1 MFRRPHIQFFPLPNE
16 SDHSGMGIAEDAG
29 YGLLRLETREAIG
42 IGQPTLF
49 AHARFIS
56 HLSKNRQAE
65 KRLPER
71 AESAPILN
79 TYPLGREMTQIKK
92 DRSRC
97 CRIVSQPSLPNHAV
111 KRFPGRVRPL

>member
-1 MFRRPHIQFFPLPNE
+1 
-16 SDHSGMGIAEDAG
+16 MGISEDAG
-29 YGLLRLETREAIG
+29 YGLFRFEARETIG

-71 AESAPILN
+71 EESASMLD
-79 TYPLGREMTQIKK
+79 TYPLAREMT
-92 DRSRC
+92 RYL
-97 CRIVSQPSLPNHAV
+97 LP
-111 KRFPGRVRPL
+111 F

>member
-1 MFRRPHIQFFPLPNE
+1 
-16 SDHSGMGIAEDAG
+16 MGISEDAG
-29 YGLLRLETREAIG
+29 YGLFRFEARETIG

-71 AESAPILN
+71 EESASMLD
-79 TYPLGREMTQIKK
+79 TYPLAREMTLFYEPQ
-92 DRSRC
+92 DF
-97 CRIVSQPSLPNHAV
+97 
-111 KRFPGRVRPL
+111 KRYFSVYST